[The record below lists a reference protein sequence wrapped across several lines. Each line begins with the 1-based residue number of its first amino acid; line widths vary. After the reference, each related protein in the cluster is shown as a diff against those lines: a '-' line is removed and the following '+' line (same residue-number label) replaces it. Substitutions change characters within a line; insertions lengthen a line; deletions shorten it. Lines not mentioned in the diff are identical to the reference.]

1 MIQCCNAYATGAER
15 TLLHHS
21 ILQEHDIHPTKLLH
35 LLYHELRTSRSAYS
49 YVIEADEFERQMD
62 LFVQLRGISGA
73 DLWPEITFDDG
84 HRSNFELALP
94 ALQSRGLQAHF
105 FITVGWT
112 GHKPG
117 YMNWE
122 ELRSLHGAG
131 QLIGA
136 HGWTHTLLTHCS
148 EAELRRE
155 LNDARRML
163 EDKLGASITTMSL
176 PGGRS
181 NRQVLAACREAGYTR
196 IYTSVPKSES
206 LQMGF
211 TVGRLNIRREMTLE
225 WLSALFAPNSRVLS
239 RLSRQYKIKATIQS
253 LLGDAI
259 YEKLWAIMNRK
270 EQDATTDEAAE
281 NEGSAH
287 NQ

>member
-1 MIQCCNAYATGAER
+1 MIQCYAYATGAER

-21 ILQEHDIHPTKLLH
+21 IPQQPDIHPARLLH

-49 YVIEADEFERQMD
+49 YVIDPDEFERQMD
-62 LFVQLRGISGA
+62 LFVQMRAINGT

-94 ALQSRGLQAHF
+94 ALLSRGLRAHF

-131 QLIGA
+131 QSIGA

-206 LQMGF
+206 EPMGF

-225 WLSALFAPNSRVLS
+225 WLSALCAPNSKALS
-239 RLSRQYKIKATIQS
+239 RLSQQYKIKAAIQS
-253 LLGDAI
+253 LLGDSV
-259 YEKLWAIMNRK
+259 YEKLWAIVNRK
-270 EQDATTDEAAE
+270 EQDAITDEAAE